1 MADVL
6 KVKSGGKRPAARSL
20 LSMASTP
27 TSPTSRLR
35 IPCEVARRASA
46 THASTGLEA
55 TGDAC
60 CGLGHLRL
68 PARVPGAS
76 GTEKEAHIDIVLVP
90 EPRHLLEFIIREEHY
105 PGAL

>member
-1 MADVL
+1 
-6 KVKSGGKRPAARSL
+6 
-20 LSMASTP
+20 MASTP
-27 TSPTSRLR
+27 TSPTGRLQ

-60 CGLGHLRL
+60 FGLGHLRL
-68 PARVPGAS
+68 PARVQAS
-76 GTEKEAHIDIVLVP
+76 GTQKEAHLDIVLVP